1 MRKSHLI
8 AVFAGAL
15 ALSGSL
21 VHAEDLEAGKTLYV
35 NNCQKCHGAKAQ
47 GGVGAKLA
55 GDATKWEF
63 SAFKNAV
70 LNGVD
75 DENKKLNNN
84 AYNEFNETGLCKA
97 CNEKRDIADADECNT
112 SVKEINLKLKQ
123 LRVVLYKNACVEN
136 KSACFWCTYEFDN
149 QPCYIPKYE
158 MDGVMNGYG
167 SFCRPECAAAFLMKE
182 NIDDS
187 TKFGPIEH

>member
-75 DENKKLNNN
+75 DENKKLKKPMPL
-84 AYNEFNETGLCKA
+84 FGTVGLTNPQGKIP
-97 CNEKRDIADADECNT
+97 DDAD
-112 SVKEINLKLKQ
+112 L
-123 LRVVLYKNACVEN
+123 
-136 KSACFWCTYEFDN
+136 
-149 QPCYIPKYE
+149 
-158 MDGVMNGYG
+158 
-167 SFCRPECAAAFLMKE
+167 E
-182 NIDDS
+182 NIFAYIK
-187 TKFGPIEH
+187 TFAKK